1 MEPKTEEAKQGPKIA
16 NGAVQNGTTSPD
28 SGHPSSRNFS
38 VTSVLSDGSLSTEDN
53 AVPDTTLRSG
63 SASQGIQSPIKP
75 PGTKTEGPPEE
86 SPECNVRDQN
96 GEEEAGAV
104 EKEMTTLSLVTKMEE
119 ESKTQES
126 VESGPVKTKEMNDL
140 KTNHPPEVLLADRED
155 NVISAPKAPEVE
167 KSLILTD
174 HSGTACSSETNFTTQ
189 KEVAPAMTES
199 DESPSAIE
207 MEEIPKAKVSMV
219 PWSRKG
225 HCEESPVSEDPRVL
239 NRQGE
244 QQGRA
249 SPEGTESL
257 LSDEPE
263 MENLYPNY
271 DSGPEITKND
281 NKSETTSQM
290 AETPFTVRTC
300 FISIYR
306 NHPSPLSRYCPFTL
320 SARAFRPVHF
330 KSAPH

>member
-1 MEPKTEEAKQGPKIA
+1 MEPKNEEAKQGPKIA

-38 VTSVLSDGSLSTEDN
+38 VTSVLSDGSLSTED
-53 AVPDTTLRSG
+53 AVPDATPRSG

-75 PGTKTEGPPEE
+75 VGAKTEAPAEE

-96 GEEEAGAV
+96 GQEEAGAV
-104 EKEMTTLSLVTKMEE
+104 EKEMTTLSLITKMEE
-119 ESKTQES
+119 RQES

-140 KTNHPPEVLLADRED
+140 KTNHPPEVLLADSI

-174 HSGTACSSETNFTTQ
+174 HSGTACSSKANFTTQ
-189 KEVAPAMTES
+189 REVAPAMTES

-225 HCEESPVSEDPRVL
+225 HGEEAPLSEDPHVL
-239 NRQGE
+239 LRQGE
-244 QQGRA
+244 QQGKA

-263 MENLYPNY
+263 MDNLYPNY
-271 DSGPEITKND
+271 DSGPEIIKHD
-281 NKSETTSQM
+281 NKSETTSRLAQ
-290 AETPFTVRTC
+290 TPFTVRTC

-306 NHPSPLSRYCPFTL
+306 NHLSPLSCYCPFTL

-330 KSAPH
+330 KPAPH